1 MISTSL
7 ADGNLTSLAP
17 ELCDEERIEAVAQ
30 AAKGLAAVHATGL
43 VHRDVSPNNILR
55 LGERWVVSD
64 FGFVRKPQGMSSAPK
79 TRGVLGTFG
88 YMAPE
93 AIILGSH
100 QVDPRADVYS
110 LGQTVVF
117 ITTGKNPHPEHRT
130 PVPLIWESL
139 VKKMTAVAVNDR
151 FQTMEEIVA
160 ALPEV
165 RRQLK
170 EQRRAEWSRG
180 HKTAEGL
187 LLQERKVLTWIVQ
200 VTNNA

>member
-1 MISTSL
+1 
-7 ADGNLTSLAP
+7 
-17 ELCDEERIEAVAQ
+17 
-30 AAKGLAAVHATGL
+30 
-43 VHRDVSPNNILR
+43 
-55 LGERWVVSD
+55 
-64 FGFVRKPQGMSSAPK
+64 
-79 TRGVLGTFG
+79 
-88 YMAPE
+88 MAPE